1 MENHEVKE
9 KEAWEELHWQRCP
22 HTYHGE
28 KFTKPDKGQNH
39 ESQQLIVKELK

>member
-1 MENHEVKE
+1 MYDTFYT
-9 KEAWEELHWQRCP
+9 ASIP
-22 HTYHGE
+22 YHGE